1 MDTSPS
7 PAAPGWP
14 FKRYFWIS
22 IVFAVALGALALRSG
37 FMPDDFIWLGVW
49 DNIPPP
55 APLGNTPLD
64 VYRTATGIP
73 EHTLHL
79 AQVGVFPWWVEPTVR
94 VAFFRPLGSLLYG
107 LDHVL
112 YNRVAVAYQFHSL
125 LWYVGLVVLAGVLL
139 KRVLPTAVAG
149 VAMFL
154 FAIWGSH
161 AAVLGWLSYRSV
173 VMSLLFGILG
183 IFLHV
188 KWREEK
194 RTSTLVGALV
204 SFALAL
210 LCGETM
216 VILSPYVLAYEAFS
230 GPGQA
235 KDKLKGLIPFGVL
248 MALYF
253 AAYRAM
259 GYGAGGSDMYLDALG
274 TPVAWFQAM
283 LGRVPA
289 AIAGLT
295 LNAPPDFIFDQSL
308 VPLFTLLGA
317 VGFTLFALLVWGVW
331 PRLESAERRT
341 VGWMLTGAFV
351 ATWMSNSAFA
361 GSRTL
366 IVPSLGMAVGLA
378 VVLRHAWKGRAKTLR
393 AGAVLAGAAVMAFIH
408 VVGSPYLWWQT
419 MEQYSQAD
427 ALMGRVQ
434 ARYEEAFDQTKLP
447 NQRVVVLNAPNG
459 IIGIYGS
466 VRWWSSG
473 QPLPKAW
480 WVLSYSLY
488 EQKVTRTGP
497 NSVELE
503 LTKGGHFLDSV
514 EERIHRAARHPVHKG
529 DEFDMKGMMVRI
541 EEADAEGPTRISY
554 TFDVP
559 LEDPSLKLVQW
570 QNKKVVPWVPPA
582 VGGPPSSLNVR
593 VVQ

>member
-1 MDTSPS
+1 M
-7 PAAPGWP
+7 
-14 FKRYFWIS
+14 
-22 IVFAVALGALALRSG
+22 FAVALGALALRSG

-49 DNIPPP
+49 DHIPPP

-73 EHTLHL
+73 EHTLKL
-79 AQVGVFPWWVEPTVR
+79 AHVGVFPWWVEPTVR
-94 VAFFRPLGSLLYG
+94 VSFFRPLGSLLYG
-107 LDHVL
+107 LDHLL
-112 YNRVAVAYQFHSL
+112 YNRVAVAYQLHSV
-125 LWYVGLVVLAGVLL
+125 LWYVGLVALAGVLL

-173 VMSLLFGILG
+173 VMSLMFGVLGLFFHIQ
-183 IFLHV
+183 
-188 KWREEK
+188 WREQG
-194 RTSTLVGALV
+194 RRNALVGALV

-216 VILSPYVLAYEAFS
+216 VILSPYVLAYEFFS
-230 GPGQA
+230 GPGAA
-235 KDKLKGLIPFGVL
+235 KDKLRGLLPFGVL
-248 MALYF
+248 MAIYF
-253 AAYRAM
+253 VAYRAM

-317 VGFTLFALLVWGVW
+317 VGLTLFALLVWGVW
-331 PRLESAERRT
+331 PRLEASERRT

-351 ATWMSNSAFA
+351 STWLSNSAFA

-366 IVPSLGMAVGLA
+366 IVPSLGMAAALA
-378 VVLRHAWKGRAKTLR
+378 VVLRHAWTGRALKPR
-393 AGAVLAGAAVMAFIH
+393 AGAVLAGAAVMAVIH
-408 VVGSPYLWWQT
+408 VVGSPYIWWQT
-419 MEQYSQAD
+419 MDQYSQAD
-427 ALMGRVQ
+427 ALMGRVE
-434 ARYEEAFDQTKLP
+434 ARYKEAFDQEKLP

-473 QPLPKAW
+473 LTLPKAW
-480 WVLSYSLY
+480 WVLSYSLH

-497 NSVELE
+497 NSLELA

-514 EERIHRAARHPVHKG
+514 EERIHRAARHPVHQG
-529 DEFDMKGMMVRI
+529 DTFDMQGMVVKI
-541 EEADAEGPTRISY
+541 EEADAQGPTRISY

-582 VGGPPSSLNVR
+582 VGGPSTALNVR
-593 VVQ
+593 AVQ

>member
-1 MDTSPS
+1 MDTSSP

-22 IVFAVALGALALRSG
+22 IAFAVVLGALVLRVG

-49 DNIPPP
+49 DHVPPP

-73 EHTLHL
+73 EHTLRL
-79 AQVGVFPWWVEPTVR
+79 AHVGVFPWWVEPSVR

-107 LDHVL
+107 LDHLL
-112 YNRVAVAYQFHSL
+112 YNRVAVAYQMHSV
-125 LWYVGLVVLAGVLL
+125 LWYVGMVVLAGVLL

-161 AAVLGWLSYRSV
+161 SAVLGWLSYRSV

-183 IFLHV
+183 IYFHV

-194 RTSTLVGALV
+194 RTGSLVGALV

-248 MALYF
+248 MAGYF
-253 AAYRAM
+253 ALYRAL
-259 GYGAGGSDMYLDALG
+259 GYGAGGSDMYLDAVG
-274 TPVAWFQAM
+274 TPVDWFKAM
-283 LGRVPA
+283 LTRVPA

-295 LNAPPDFIFDQSL
+295 LNAPPDFIFDQSM
-308 VPLFTLLGA
+308 VPLFTVLGA
-317 VGFTLFALLVWGVW
+317 VGLTLFALLVWGVW
-331 PRLESAERRT
+331 PRLEAAERRT

-351 ATWMSNSAFA
+351 STWLANSAFA

-378 VVLRHAWKGRAKTLR
+378 VVLRHAWRGRARTFR
-393 AGAVLAGAAVMAFIH
+393 AGAVLAGAAVLALVH
-408 VVGSPYLWWQT
+408 VVGAPYIWWQT
-419 MEQYSQAD
+419 TEAYAQAD
-427 ALMGRVQ
+427 ALMARVQ
-434 ARYEEAFDQTKLP
+434 MRYEEALDESKLP
-447 NQRVVVLNAPNG
+447 EQRLVVLNAPNG

-466 VRWWSSG
+466 VRWWSTG
-473 QPLPKAW
+473 MPLPKAW
-480 WVLSYSLY
+480 WVLSYSIN

-497 NSVELE
+497 NSLE
-503 LTKGGHFLDSV
+503 LSFTKGGHFLDSV
-514 EERIHRAARHPVHKG
+514 EERIHRAARHPVAQG
-529 DEFDMKGMMVRI
+529 QEFDMKGLKVRI
-541 EEADAEGPTRISY
+541 EEMDGQFPTRISY

-570 QNKKVVPWVPPA
+570 QNKKVVPYIPPP
-582 VGGPPSSLNVR
+582 VGGPPSALNVR
-593 VVQ
+593 

>member
-1 MDTSPS
+1 MDTSPP

-22 IVFAVALGALALRSG
+22 VAFAAVLGALVLRVG

-49 DNIPPP
+49 DHVPPP

-73 EHTLHL
+73 EHTLRL

-94 VAFFRPLGSLLYG
+94 VAFFRPLGSLFYG
-107 LDHVL
+107 LDHLL
-112 YNRVAVAYQFHSL
+112 YNRVAVAYQVHSV
-125 LWYVGLVVLAGVLL
+125 LWYVGMVVLAGVLL

-161 AAVLGWLSYRSV
+161 SAVLGWLSYRSV
-173 VMSLLFGILG
+173 VMSLLFGVLG
-183 IFLHV
+183 IYFHV

-194 RTSTLVGALV
+194 RTGSLVGALV

-210 LCGETM
+210 LSGETM

-248 MALYF
+248 MAGYF
-253 AAYRAM
+253 ALYRAL
-259 GYGAGGSDMYLDALG
+259 GYGAGGSDMYLDAVG
-274 TPVAWFQAM
+274 TPVEWFKAM
-283 LGRVPA
+283 LTRVPA

-295 LNAPPDFIFDQSL
+295 LNAPPDFIFDQSM
-308 VPLFTLLGA
+308 VPLFTVLGA
-317 VGFTLFALLVWGVW
+317 VGLTLFALLVWGVW
-331 PRLESAERRT
+331 PRLEAAERRT

-351 ATWMSNSAFA
+351 STWLANSAFA

-378 VVLRHAWKGRAKTLR
+378 VVLRHAWQGRARTFR
-393 AGAVLAGAAVMAFIH
+393 AGAVLAGAALLALVH
-408 VVGSPYLWWQT
+408 VVGAPYIWWQT
-419 MEQYSQAD
+419 TEAYAQAD
-427 ALMGRVQ
+427 ALMARVQ
-434 ARYEEAFDQTKLP
+434 MRYEEALDESKLP
-447 NQRVVVLNAPNG
+447 EQRLVVLNAPNG

-466 VRWWSSG
+466 VRWWSTG
-473 QPLPKAW
+473 MPLPKAW
-480 WVLSYSLY
+480 WVLSYSLN

-497 NSVELE
+497 NSLE
-503 LTKGGHFLDSV
+503 LSFTKGGHFLDSV
-514 EERIHRAARHPVHKG
+514 EERIHRAARHPVAQG
-529 DEFDMKGMMVRI
+529 QEFDMKGLKVRI
-541 EEADAEGPTRISY
+541 EEMDGQFPTRISY

-570 QNKKVVPWVPPA
+570 HNKKVVPFVPPA
-582 VGGPPSSLNVR
+582 VGGPPSALNVR
-593 VVQ
+593 

>member
-1 MDTSPS
+1 M
-7 PAAPGWP
+7 
-14 FKRYFWIS
+14 
-22 IVFAVALGALALRSG
+22 VLGALVLRVG

-49 DNIPPP
+49 DHVPPP

-73 EHTLHL
+73 EHTLRL
-79 AQVGVFPWWVEPTVR
+79 AHVGVFPWWVEPSVR

-107 LDHVL
+107 LDHLL
-112 YNRVAVAYQFHSL
+112 YNRVAVAYQMHSV
-125 LWYVGLVVLAGVLL
+125 LWYVGMVVLAGVLL

-161 AAVLGWLSYRSV
+161 SAVLGWLSYRSV

-183 IFLHV
+183 IYFHV

-194 RTSTLVGALV
+194 RTGSLVGALV

-248 MALYF
+248 MAGYF
-253 AAYRAM
+253 ALYRAL
-259 GYGAGGSDMYLDALG
+259 GYGAGGSDMYLDAVG
-274 TPVAWFQAM
+274 TPVDWFKAM
-283 LGRVPA
+283 LTRVPA

-295 LNAPPDFIFDQSL
+295 LNAPPDFIFDQSM
-308 VPLFTLLGA
+308 VPLFTVLGA
-317 VGFTLFALLVWGVW
+317 VGLTLFALLVWGVW
-331 PRLESAERRT
+331 PRLEAAERRT

-351 ATWMSNSAFA
+351 STWLANSAFA

-378 VVLRHAWKGRAKTLR
+378 VVLRHAWRGRARTFR
-393 AGAVLAGAAVMAFIH
+393 AGAVLAGAAVLALVH
-408 VVGSPYLWWQT
+408 VVGAPYIWWQT
-419 MEQYSQAD
+419 TEAYAQAD
-427 ALMGRVQ
+427 ALMARVQ
-434 ARYEEAFDQTKLP
+434 MRYEEALDESKLP
-447 NQRVVVLNAPNG
+447 EQRLVVLNAPNG

-466 VRWWSSG
+466 VRWWSTG
-473 QPLPKAW
+473 MPLPKAW
-480 WVLSYSLY
+480 WVLSYSIN

-497 NSVELE
+497 NSLE
-503 LTKGGHFLDSV
+503 LSFTKGGHFLDSV
-514 EERIHRAARHPVHKG
+514 EERIHRAARHPVAQG
-529 DEFDMKGMMVRI
+529 QEFDMKGLKVRI
-541 EEADAEGPTRISY
+541 EEMDGQFPTRISY

-570 QNKKVVPWVPPA
+570 QNKKVVPYIPPP
-582 VGGPPSSLNVR
+582 VGGPPSALNVR
-593 VVQ
+593 